1 MQLLTRDCST
11 NYNRE
16 KTVLELN
23 ELNRYLAVISVVY
36 AIKDGLLSF

>member
-11 NYNRE
+11 NFNGE

-23 ELNRYLAVISVVY
+23 EPNGYLAVFV
-36 AIKDGLLSF
+36 ALKEIKDGLLSW

>member
-23 ELNRYLAVISVVY
+23 EPNHYYAVYVFLQEIEN
-36 AIKDGLLSF
+36 GLLS

>member
-16 KTVLELN
+16 KTVLDLN
-23 ELNRYLAVISVVY
+23 EPNRYLAVIFVVY
-36 AIKDGLLSF
+36 AIKDGLLNW

>member
-11 NYNRE
+11 SYNRE

-23 ELNRYLAVISVVY
+23 EPNRYLAVI
-36 AIKDGLLSF
+36 

>member
-11 NYNRE
+11 NHNRE

-23 ELNRYLAVISVVY
+23 ELNRYLAVIFVVY